1 VVIWSHSTLLLLISC
16 GAGISLGFHFN
27 ILAVLPFSILGVA
40 AFFFASWS
48 SEQSLFDSAGLL
60 LVSLIISV
68 QAGFVLGLTAR
79 ETCGQLLAR
88 LKIGQSR
95 RI

>member
-60 LVSLIISV
+60 LVSLISV

>member
-40 AFFFASWS
+40 AFFFSSWS
-48 SEQSLFDSAGLL
+48 SEQSLFDSTGLL
-60 LVSLIISV
+60 LVSLISV
-68 QAGFVLGLTAR
+68 QAGFVFGLTAR